1 MECIC
6 WKVEYSH
13 LNGGDWKGGKK
24 IMNSIQES
32 ITEESIRE
40 NNINSVEVH
49 PQLINNSHIMDGAI
63 VGAGYLWPF

>member
-6 WKVEYSH
+6 WKVKYSH

-24 IMNSIQES
+24 IMNSIEES
-32 ITEESIRE
+32 IAKECIRE

-49 PQLINNSHIMDGAI
+49 P
-63 VGAGYLWPF
+63 